1 MKTAK
6 IHFLLFI
13 SASLAFYSGN
23 AQKTKK
29 EDWLNLIDNNLSY
42 WNIWMG
48 APHSST
54 KIDSYEKFDDV
65 RIGKPIGLNKD
76 PKKVFSVIK
85 ENNELLLK
93 ITGEIFA
100 GLVTKH
106 VYQNYH
112 LTWQFKWGD
121 KKWEPRLNKKRNS
134 GILYHS
140 VGDYTDF
147 WNVWMTSLECEIQET
162 DCGDFIT
169 IGEGKTDVK
178 AKSPSTKTGNKYT
191 FDPSGKLHDFSW
203 NRPIFE
209 TGRCFKP
216 GDPEKPHGEWNT
228 MELICLDN
236 LSMHILNGKV
246 VMIVKDG
253 YANLNGTWQP
263 MTSGKIQIQ
272 SEAAEIYYKQMKIKT
287 ISEFPKTYKNQV
299 TPFFETN

>member
-6 IHFLLFI
+6 IQFLLFI
-13 SASLAFYSGN
+13 SASFLFHICNS
-23 AQKTKK
+23 QETKK
-29 EDWLNLIDNNLSY
+29 EDWLHLIDTNLSH
-42 WNIWMG
+42 WDIWMG

-54 KIDSYEKFDDV
+54 KIEGYAKFEDV
-65 RIGKPIGLNKD
+65 RIGTPIGLNID
-76 PKKVFSVIK
+76 PKKVFSVITENK
-85 ENNELLLK
+85 EPILK

-100 GLVTKH
+100 GLVTKDD
-106 VYQNYH
+106 YKNYH

-140 VGDYTDF
+140 VGQYTDF
-147 WNVWMTSLECEIQET
+147 WNVWMTSLECEVQET

-178 AKSPSTKTGNKYT
+178 AKSPSIKTGNKYI
-191 FDPSGKLHDFSW
+191 FDPSGELHDFSW
-203 NRPIFE
+203 NRPTFE

-216 GDPEKPHGEWNT
+216 GDPEKPHGQWNT
-228 MELICLDN
+228 MELICLDTVS
-236 LSMHILNGKV
+236 LHILNGKV

-263 MTSGKIQIQ
+263 MTAGKIQIQ
-272 SEAAEIYYKQMKIKT
+272 SEAAEIYYKQIKIKNIT
-287 ISEFPKTYKNQV
+287 KIPAIYKRQV